1 MCLRQGLL
9 LELDVSAII
18 TVDSG
23 KLEVNLTGSK
33 VGINEI
39 DVDSN
44 ESEVNVD
51 PGEVEV
57 PVLVAVDELEAD
69 SSIELESEFEETG
82 TVFLVTNLDE
92 IAVVEFHCRGAAAIP
107 ASLGDL

>member
-1 MCLRQGLL
+1 MVLL
-9 LELDVSAII
+9 PRVGPIDVSAVI

-23 KLEVNLTGSK
+23 KLEVDLTGSK

-92 IAVVEFHCRGAAAIP
+92 IAVVDFRGRGAAAIP